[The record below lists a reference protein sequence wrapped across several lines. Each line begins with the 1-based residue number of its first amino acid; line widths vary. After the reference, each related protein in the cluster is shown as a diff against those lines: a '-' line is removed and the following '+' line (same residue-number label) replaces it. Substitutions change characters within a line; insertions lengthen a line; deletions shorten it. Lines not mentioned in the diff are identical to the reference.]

1 MTHIIL
7 EAKNK
12 KEADLLL
19 EIAHRMNIK
28 GKKMSLELMED
39 IALANAID
47 EGRKSKKVSKAT
59 IMKALNS

>member
-39 IALANAID
+39 IAFANAID
-47 EGRKSKKVSKAT
+47 EGRKTKKVSRAV
-59 IMKALNS
+59 IMKSLKS

>member
-28 GKKMSLELMED
+28 GKKMSLELAED
-39 IALANAID
+39 IAFANAID
-47 EGRKSKKVSKAT
+47 EGRKSKKVSKAV
-59 IMKALNS
+59 IMKALKS

>member
-39 IALANAID
+39 IAFAHAID
-47 EGRKSKKVSKAT
+47 EGRKSKKVSKAV
-59 IMKALNS
+59 IMKSLKS